1 MSILRI
7 NQLHKSYRNGP
18 DRLPILQDLQLDMHA
33 GEILMLLG
41 PSGSGKST
49 LLNLIAGIDTPDS
62 GNIDINGT
70 RVSDLSEHQRTL
82 FRRQHIGTIYQFFN
96 LIPTLTV
103 LENILL
109 PLQLNGRMHDSAQAL
124 AQMQRLG
131 IEHRQQLF
139 PEQLSGGE
147 QQRVA
152 ICRALI
158 HRPCLLLADEPT
170 GSLDLESAARVMQL
184 FLEQVQE
191 FGQSLILV
199 THNPDI
205 TASANRILRLDRGR
219 LVEA

>member
-7 NQLHKSYRNGP
+7 SNLHKSYRNGP
-18 DRLPILQDLQLDMHA
+18 DRLPILQGVQLDMRA

-49 LLNLIAGIDTPDS
+49 LLNLIAGIDAADS

-70 RVSDLSEHQRTL
+70 RVTDLNEHQRTL

-109 PLQLNGRMHDSAQAL
+109 PLQLNGRMRESERAL
-124 AQMQRLG
+124 AQMQLLG
-131 IEHRQQLF
+131 IEHRKNMF

-152 ICRALI
+152 ICRALT

-170 GSLDLESAARVMQL
+170 GSLDLESAGTVMQL
-184 FLEQVQE
+184 FLEQVRE
-191 FGQSLILV
+191 FGQSLVLV
-199 THNPDI
+199 THNPEI
-205 TASANRILRLDRGR
+205 TRMANRTLRLEQGR

>member
-1 MSILRI
+1 MSILR
-7 NQLHKSYRNGP
+7 LRHLYKSYRNGQVVV
-18 DRLPILQDLQLDMHA
+18 PILQGLELDMRE

-49 LLNLIAGIDTPDS
+49 LLNLIAGIDAADA
-62 GNIDINGT
+62 GAIEIDGT
-70 RVSDLSEHQRTL
+70 SISALNERQRTL

-109 PLQLNGRMHDSAQAL
+109 PLQLNGRMDERPRAL
-124 AQMQRLG
+124 LQMQRLG
-131 IEHRQQLF
+131 IEQHKHLF

-152 ICRALI
+152 ICRALT
-158 HRPCLLLADEPT
+158 HRPKLLLADEPT
-170 GSLDLESAARVMQL
+170 GSLDLASATVVMQL
-184 FLEQVQE
+184 LLEQVRE
-191 FGQSLILV
+191 FGQSLVLV
-199 THNPDI
+199 THNPQI
-205 TASANRILRLDRGR
+205 TARANRLLRLDQGL